1 MPMQGSRPLE
11 GIRILDLT
19 VALSGPYAALL
30 LGGMGAEVIH
40 VEAPGKG
47 EIARTNPPFVGS
59 DGIHFNARGKDDVS
73 LTILNRGRNKKSV
86 TLDLKTEKGR
96 EIFFEL
102 AKHSDV
108 VIENMS
114 EGTAT
119 RIGVGY
125 EAVKRS
131 NPKIIYASISAFGD
145 PSCFP
150 GLKGMDIIV
159 QAISGIMEVTGYPD
173 GPPTRCGIPIADML
187 APMFAVQGILAAF
200 IYRARTGEG
209 QHLKVSM
216 LDCLASWVAE
226 EHFDISSQAG
236 YPMRSGNFLDRLAPF
251 GVYHTKDG
259 HVAIAAFNP
268 EWMKGLLEALG
279 QPHLVDDPRFS
290 SRGPRM
296 QNAGELNAII
306 EKWTRQHTSEEV
318 VNELLKKRGVPSARV
333 RTPLEVLDDPNL
345 HESGAVM
352 HLEHPQFG
360 RVGAVGMGL
369 PIQFSK
375 SKTQFDQPAT
385 QLGAANEQV
394 YGELLKLSKKEI
406 DELRAAGII

>member
-1 MPMQGSRPLE
+1 
-11 GIRILDLT
+11 
-19 VALSGPYAALL
+19 
-30 LGGMGAEVIH
+30 
-40 VEAPGKG
+40 
-47 EIARTNPPFVGS
+47 
-59 DGIHFNARGKDDVS
+59 
-73 LTILNRGRNKKSV
+73 
-86 TLDLKTEKGR
+86 
-96 EIFFEL
+96 
-102 AKHSDV
+102 
-108 VIENMS
+108 
-114 EGTAT
+114 
-119 RIGVGY
+119 
-125 EAVKRS
+125 
-131 NPKIIYASISAFGD
+131 
-145 PSCFP
+145 
-150 GLKGMDIIV
+150 MDIIV
-159 QAISGIMEVTGYPD
+159 QAVSGIMEVTGFAD
-173 GPPTRCGIPIADML
+173 GPPTRVRHSDRRHAGADVRRPGNPGSL
-187 APMFAVQGILAAF
+187 HLPRRAPEKVSIV
-200 IYRARTGEG
+200 
-209 QHLKVSM
+209 KVSM

-259 HVAIAAFNP
+259 HVAIAAFSP
-268 EWMKGLLEALG
+268 EWMKGLLEAHG
-279 QPHLVDDPRFS
+279 QPHLIDDPRFS

-306 EKWTRQHTSEEV
+306 EEWTRKLTSEDV
-318 VNELLKKRGVPSARV
+318 VNELLKKRGVPCARV

-352 HLEHPQFG
+352 HLEHPQYG

-406 DELRAAGII
+406 DELRAAGVI